1 MKKGRLQLILALLV
15 SVGLLSFLL
24 WYIGVRSTFHEVSQI
39 DPLYLLLALA
49 LTPFSFSLRTFRW
62 KLIVKSC
69 NDTETL
75 VPFSNFLRLNLY
87 GVYGGVI
94 TPGKIGDVLR
104 AVYLSKEKSRV
115 SLGVSFFSV
124 VFDRLLDILALISIF
139 VFSLMLISIN
149 LDSVVLLIVFLFA
162 LFVVGGVLFLM
173 SERLSRRI
181 WEKLIDVACK
191 KISILNQSRD
201 GLNASIDDFYK
212 AVGRI
217 RKNSK
222 ALVLAFSIALITW
235 TIFYIQAYLLL
246 RGLNVDN
253 VPFFAIVFAFAL
265 GSLAVLVPVTFGGLG
280 TRDATVYLI
289 LSQFDV
295 SGESSL
301 AATITLALIAIWIL
315 AIIGGILLGLR
326 LKVQPTEKEIEKK
339 DVTDLSLP
347 H

>member
-1 MKKGRLQLILALLV
+1 MKKGHLQLILAILI
-15 SVGLLSFLL
+15 SIGLLSFLL
-24 WYIGVRSTFHEVSQI
+24 WRIGVRSTFHEVSQI
-39 DPLYLLLALA
+39 KPLYLLFAIA
-49 LTPFSFSLRTFRW
+49 LTPLSFTLRTFRW
-62 KLIVKSC
+62 KLIVESC
-69 NDTETL
+69 NDTDPL
-75 VPFSNFLRLNLY
+75 IPFSNFLRLNLY
-87 GVYGGVI
+87 GVYGGAI

-124 VFDRLLDILALISIF
+124 VFDRLLDILAIICIA

-149 LDSVVLLIVFLFA
+149 LDSFVLLIVFLFA
-162 LFVVGGVLFLM
+162 LFVVGGVLFVM
-173 SERLSRRI
+173 SERLSRPV
-181 WEKLIDVACK
+181 WEKLIDIACK
-191 KISILNQSRD
+191 RISILNQSRD

-222 ALVLAFSIALITW
+222 TLVLAFSIAFITW
-235 TIFYIQAYLLL
+235 TIFYIQAFLLL
-246 RGLNVDN
+246 RGLNVND
-253 VPFFAIVFAFAL
+253 VPFFVIVFAFAL
-265 GSLAVLVPVTFGGLG
+265 GSLAVLIPVTFGGLG

-326 LKVQPTEKEIEKK
+326 LKVQPNEKEIENK
-339 DVTDLSLP
+339 DATDLSLSN
-347 H
+347 